1 MEYLLRFVVGGLVV
15 SAFAVL
21 SDMLRPKNICCVSRS
36 ADWRRS
42 WPERLRSCLAPN
54 MAACC

>member
-1 MEYLLRFVVGGLVV
+1 MEYLIRFVVGGLVV

-21 SDMLRPKNICCVSRS
+21 SDVLRPKNICCVSRS
-36 ADWRRS
+36 ADWS

-54 MAACC
+54 MAVSF